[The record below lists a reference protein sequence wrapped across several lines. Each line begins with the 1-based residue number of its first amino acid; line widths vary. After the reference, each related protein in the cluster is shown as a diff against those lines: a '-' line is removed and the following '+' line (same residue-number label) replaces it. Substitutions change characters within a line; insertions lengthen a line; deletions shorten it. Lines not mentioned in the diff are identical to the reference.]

1 MTRSSS
7 MVVTQ
12 FGRSSQ
18 VIATFL
24 LALTGSAC
32 TTKPTGSERAT
43 PAVSSATLNQ
53 TAHSSTSSAVVT
65 ASPSSM
71 GALPSG
77 AKNETESV
85 YPARTEPVNALARTL
100 CKALHDLPEERR
112 SSCCNQ
118 TAGLVV
124 TAECERMLHHALE
137 SKAISLEQAKLDGC
151 VKAIGETYQGCDWV
165 GPFPPPLPP
174 ACAGLTRGT
183 LASGKPC
190 RSSLECEGSLR
201 CKGVGPTTLGVCSEA
216 GNKGESCG
224 STVDPLATYVRVT
237 DLETSH
243 PSCKSYCA
251 RYKCA
256 DLGEK
261 DAKCTQTLDC
271 GEGLQCQKKKCVVAL
286 PGKKGEACPAGVC
299 EPGLL
304 CMRGKCEARK
314 AAGEACKTDFECLG
328 GCVKARSGDFAS
340 LGKCGMRC
348 DLR

>member
-1 MTRSSS
+1 MTHSSS
-7 MVVTQ
+7 VSATR
-12 FGRSSQ
+12 FGRSSKAF
-18 VIATFL
+18 VAIFL
-24 LALTGSAC
+24 IFVASSC
-32 TTKPTGSERAT
+32 TTKPTGNQGAT
-43 PAVSSATLNQ
+43 PVASSATLNQ
-53 TAHSSTSSAVVT
+53 TAHSSTSSAGVT
-65 ASPSSM
+65 ASTSAF
-71 GALPSG
+71 GALPPG
-77 AKNETESV
+77 AKSETESV
-85 YPARTEPVNALARTL
+85 YPALTVPANAQARTL

-112 SSCCNQ
+112 SSCCKQ
-118 TAGLVV
+118 TAGVVV

-137 SKAISLEQAKLDGC
+137 AKAITIEQAKLDGC

-165 GPFPPPLPP
+165 GPFPPPLPS

-183 LASGKPC
+183 LASGKTC

-224 STVDPLATYVRVT
+224 STVDPLATYMRAT

-261 DAKCTQTLDC
+261 DAKCTQTRDC
-271 GEGLQCQKKKCVVAL
+271 GEGLQCQKKKCVVAP

-328 GCVKARSGDFAS
+328 GCVKAKSGDFAS
-340 LGKCGMRC
+340 IGKCGMRC